1 MKKKRKGIRKKI
13 LSSFITV
20 LALTIVISFAFT
32 QISVFI
38 LKSKN
43 ENQLIEQAIDSA
55 KIYTEGQADTIAE
68 QLSGIIS
75 KINQS
80 AQFAEY
86 IYKNPKSFG
95 DRKILTPDDFDES
108 VTGNQ
113 IHWLPFEKED
123 LNNPDVIAEANL
135 LMGLEPEFKSLLD
148 TCPMIVSIYVAT
160 NTHVNIGYDKN
171 VLSKQGIGAYNP
183 ETADA
188 KWYTET
194 IGTGKTYI
202 SDVYSDT
209 FNRGSMITIT
219 TPYSV
224 DGKLRGIIGAD
235 IIIENI
241 NKFVLDIDV
250 ENHSGYAMLFSEN
263 GTPISAKGI
272 TEKTTAINLL
282 GTEDAVKEIQTK
294 ENSSIESVI
303 DGKDTYVVFDT
314 IKETGWKLAIVLSI
328 DSILEPAMEANR
340 LIIIIDILI
349 TILNIILLAGMLI
362 AVNKLAHNLT
372 RPITSLT
379 EDVEKIG
386 GGNLDY
392 KSSIDTGDEIQTLSE
407 SFEQMTNSLNE
418 HIKNLTEVTAENER
432 IGTELN
438 VATHIQASMLPCIF
452 PAFPNRDEFDIF
464 ATMTPAKEVGGD
476 FYDFFMVDDN
486 HIAIVMADVSGKGV
500 PAALFMV
507 IAKTLIKDH
516 TYPDANLG
524 EVFTDVN
531 RLLCESNSG
540 ELFVTAFEGVIDIVT
555 GEFRYVNAGHE
566 MPFICKKGEKY
577 KPFKIRPG
585 FVLAGM
591 EGMKYKEGSLMLE
604 PGDKI
609 FQYTDGVTE
618 ATDINNKLYGMER
631 LEKALGDNT
640 DKSVS
645 ELLPAI
651 KEDIDKFTGD
661 APQFDDITM
670 LCFEYKKKGT
680 AKSIENIT

>member
-1 MKKKRKGIRKKI
+1 MKRKRMSIRKKI
-13 LSSFITV
+13 LSSFIIV

-32 QISVFI
+32 QISVLI
-38 LKSKN
+38 LKSRN

-55 KIYTEGQADTIAE
+55 KIYTQGQADTIAE

-86 IYKNPKSFG
+86 IYENPKSFG
-95 DRKILTPDDFDES
+95 DRKILTPDDFDNS

-123 LNNPDVIAEANL
+123 AKDPAVVKEANL
-135 LMGLEPEFKSLLD
+135 LMGLEPEFESLLN

-160 NTHVNIGYDKN
+160 NTNVNIGYDKN

-183 ETADA
+183 ETSQA

-194 IGTGKTYI
+194 VSTGKTYI

-209 FNRGSMITIT
+209 FGRGSMITIT
-219 TPYSV
+219 APYSV
-224 DGKLRGIIGAD
+224 DGKLRGVIGAD

-250 ENHSGYAMLFSEN
+250 ENHSGYAMLFAQN

-272 TEKTTAINLL
+272 TDKTTALDLL
-282 GTEDAVKEIQTK
+282 GTEEAVKEIQAK

-303 DGKDTYVVFDT
+303 NGKDTYVVFDT

-328 DSILEPAMEANR
+328 DSILEPAMEAGR
-340 LIIIIDILI
+340 LIVIIDIII
-349 TILNIILLAGMLI
+349 TVLNIILLACMLI
-362 AVNKLAHNLT
+362 AVNKLAHNLAQ
-372 RPITSLT
+372 PIINLTS
-379 EDVEKIG
+379 DVEKIG
-386 GGNLDY
+386 GGNLEY

-407 SFEQMTNSLNE
+407 SFEQMTDSLKE
-418 HIKNLTEVTAENER
+418 HIKNLTDVTAENER

-452 PAFPNRDEFDIF
+452 PPFPNRSEFDVF
-464 ATMTPAKEVGGD
+464 ASMNPAKEVGGD
-476 FYDFFMVDDN
+476 FYDFFMVDET

-516 TYPDANLG
+516 TYPGANLG
-524 EVFTDVN
+524 DVFTDVN

-540 ELFVTAFEGVIDIVT
+540 ELFVTAFEGVLDIVT

-566 MPFICKKGEKY
+566 MPFIRKKDGKY
-577 KPFKIRPG
+577 LPFKTKAG

-591 EGMKYKEGSLMLE
+591 DGMKYKEYSMMLE
-604 PGDKI
+604 PGDKV

-618 ATDINNKLYGMER
+618 ATNKDNELYGMKR
-631 LEKALGDNT
+631 LEKILADNS
-640 DKSVS
+640 DMEAFK
-645 ELLPAI
+645 LLPAV
-651 KEDIDKFTGD
+651 KADIDAFVGD

-670 LCFEYKKKGT
+670 LCLEYKNRGKAGNK
-680 AKSIENIT
+680 

>member
-1 MKKKRKGIRKKI
+1 MKKKRMSIRKKI
-13 LSSFITV
+13 LSAFIIV
-20 LALTIVISFAFT
+20 LALTLIISFAFT

-38 LKSKN
+38 LKGKN
-43 ENQLIEQAIDSA
+43 ESQLINQAIDSA

-86 IYKNPKSFG
+86 IYKNPNSFG
-95 DRKILTPDDFDES
+95 NRKILTPDDFDES

-123 LNNPDVIAEANL
+123 VNNPAVIAEADL

-194 IGTGKTYI
+194 ISTGKTYI

-209 FNRGSMITIT
+209 FGRGNMITIS

-224 DGKLRGIIGAD
+224 DGKIRGVIGAD

-250 ENHSGYAMLFSEN
+250 ENHSGYAMLFTQN
-263 GTPISAKGI
+263 GTPISAKDI
-272 TEKTTAINLL
+272 TEKTTALDLL
-282 GTEDAVKEIQTK
+282 GTEDAVEKINTK
-294 ENSSIESVI
+294 FSGSIESVI
-303 DGKDTYVVFDT
+303 DGKNTYVVFDT

-340 LIIIIDILI
+340 LIIIIDVLI
-349 TILNIILLAGMLI
+349 TILNIILLACMLI
-362 AVNKLAHNLT
+362 AVNKLAHNLAK
-372 RPITSLT
+372 PITSLT

-392 KSSIDTGDEIQTLSE
+392 KSSIKTGDEIQTLSE
-407 SFEQMTNSLNE
+407 SFEKMTNSLNE

-452 PAFPNRDEFDIF
+452 PAFPNRDEFDVF

-476 FYDFFMVDDN
+476 FYDFFMVDNN
-486 HIAIVMADVSGKGV
+486 HLAIVMADVSGKGV

-516 TYPDANLG
+516 TYPGANLG
-524 EVFTDVN
+524 DVFTDVN

-591 EGMKYKEGSLMLE
+591 EGMKYKEGSLILE

-618 ATDINNKLYGMER
+618 ATDINNQLYGMER
-631 LEKALGDNT
+631 LEKVLGDNA

-651 KEDIDKFTGD
+651 KADIDKFIGT

-670 LCFEYKKKGT
+670 LCCEFKKRGK
-680 AKSIENIT
+680 NN

>member
-1 MKKKRKGIRKKI
+1 MKKKRMGIRKKI
-13 LSSFITV
+13 LSAFIIV
-20 LALTIVISFAFT
+20 LALTIVISFAVT
-32 QISVFI
+32 QVSVLV

-75 KINQS
+75 KIDES

-86 IYKNPKSFG
+86 IYENPNSFG
-95 DRKILTPDDFDES
+95 SREIPTPDDFDEG

-123 LNNPDVIAEANL
+123 LKNPDVIAEANL

-183 ETADA
+183 EAADA
-188 KWYTET
+188 KWYTQT
-194 IGTGKTYI
+194 ISTGKTYI

-209 FNRGSMITIT
+209 FDRGSMITIT
-219 TPYSV
+219 APYSV
-224 DGKLRGIIGAD
+224 GGKIRGVIGAD

-241 NKFVLDIDV
+241 NRFVLDIDV
-250 ENHSGYAMLFSEN
+250 ENHSGYAMLFAEN

-272 TEKTTAINLL
+272 TDKTTALDLL
-282 GTEDAVKEIQTK
+282 GTENAVKEIKAK
-294 ENSSIESVI
+294 ESSSIESVI
-303 DGKDTYVVFDT
+303 NGKDAYVVFDT

-340 LIIIIDILI
+340 LIILIDILI
-349 TILNIILLAGMLI
+349 TALNVILFVCMLI
-362 AVNKLAHNLT
+362 AVNRLAHNLAK
-372 RPITSLT
+372 PVISLT

-392 KSSIDTGDEIQTLSE
+392 KSSIETGDEIQTLSE
-407 SFEQMTNSLNE
+407 SFEQMTDSLKE
-418 HIKNLTEVTAENER
+418 HIQNLTEVTAEKER

-476 FYDFFMVDDN
+476 FYDFFMVDEN

-516 TYPDANLG
+516 TLPGANLG
-524 EVFTDVN
+524 DVFTDVN

-540 ELFVTAFEGVIDIVT
+540 ELFVTAFEGVLDITT

-577 KPFKIRPG
+577 LPFKTKPG

-591 EGMKYKEGSLMLE
+591 EGMKYKEFSIMLE
-604 PGDKI
+604 PGDKV

-618 ATDINNKLYGMER
+618 ATDKDNKLYGMER
-631 LEKALGDNT
+631 LEKILAENSDE
-640 DKSVS
+640 DPFH
-645 ELLPAI
+645 LLPAV
-651 KEDIDKFTGD
+651 KTDIDAFVGD

-670 LCFEYKKKGT
+670 LCLDYKKKSE
-680 AKSIENIT
+680 ADNK